1 MTIILCICL
10 ATNIFAQKDVTKFL
24 GIPVDGS
31 KSEFR
36 QKLIKKGFKYDRAND
51 MLTGRFNGQD
61 VNVYIGTN
69 NDKVYRVYIADK
81 NYTDE
86 AGIKIRFNKLVN
98 QFLNNDK
105 YIGEDY
111 SLAED
116 VDISY
121 EMMAHKKRFDASFYQ
136 VSEDFVNLKKFD
148 QSRDIAVLNQLI
160 GRYYTEEEIESWSEL
175 ELPEEEVYASKFDS
189 MLTMIANS
197 ITKKSVWFMISEYY
211 GKYYISMYYDNVY
224 NMANGEDL

>member
-1 MTIILCICL
+1 MTMILCICL

-51 MLTGRFNGQD
+51 RLTGRFNGQD

-69 NDKVYRVYIADK
+69 NDKVYRVYVADK
-81 NYTDE
+81 NYRDE
-86 AGIKIRFNKLVN
+86 AGIKIRFNNLVS

-111 SLAED
+111 SLSED
-116 VDISY
+116 IDISY
-121 EMMAHKKRFDASFYQ
+121 EMMVHKTRFDAHFYQ
-136 VSEDFVNLKKFD
+136 VPEEYAHYVELAQAQDTTTLLQNISEILRK
-148 QSRDIAVLNQLI
+148 
-160 GRYYTEEEIESWSEL
+160 YYTDEEIETLSN
-175 ELPEEEVYASKFDS
+175 EEIRNTLIIDI
-189 MLTMIANS
+189 TNS
-197 ITKKSVWFMISEYY
+197 SVKKSVWFMISEYY
-211 GKYYISMYYDNVY
+211 GEYYISMYYDNVY